1 MKKLILLPLLPLMI
15 YANPTSGWYDDSGD
29 SNPWILLL
37 LPAIFLVPWFIGEII
52 DLFKSKPKSNVI
64 ENTESET
71 DIIENELNTEE
82 DIDKAKEQMLKGF
95 NTEFVEKNN
104 HREFNN
110 MDNNNK
116 RLFNGRD
123 YFYISTII
131 ILLVALYSLYTQY
144 RNDSYTRVM
153 DCFRD
158 DVKELEF
165 CEAFLK
171 QYSE

>member
-1 MKKLILLPLLPLMI
+1 MVSLQNLNKKIQI
-15 YANPTSGWYDDSGD
+15 KVNK
-29 SNPWILLL
+29 I
-37 LPAIFLVPWFIGEII
+37 
-52 DLFKSKPKSNVI
+52 
-64 ENTESET
+64 
-71 DIIENELNTEE
+71 
-82 DIDKAKEQMLKGF
+82 
-95 NTEFVEKNN
+95 
-104 HREFNN
+104 RE
-110 MDNNNK
+110 
-116 RLFNGRD
+116 
-123 YFYISTII
+123 YFYISTIL